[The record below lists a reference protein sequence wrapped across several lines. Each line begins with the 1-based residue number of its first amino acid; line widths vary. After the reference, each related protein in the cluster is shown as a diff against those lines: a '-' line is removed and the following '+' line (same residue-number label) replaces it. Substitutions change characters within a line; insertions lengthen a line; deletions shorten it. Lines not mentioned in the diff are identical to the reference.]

1 MKIVVT
7 VGVCVRN
14 CEASITEA
22 VESVLGQDFPREL
35 MELIVVD
42 GCSRDKTLSIIE
54 ESLSRTYVQSRV
66 FHENEGL
73 GTARQVVVDNAE
85 GDYIV
90 WVDGDMSIPSNY
102 VREQVEF
109 MERNLRVGIAK
120 GTPVYTGNNLV
131 STLESITVLVDRFRG
146 LKYWIMQTGGGIYRA
161 EAIRQA
167 GGFDRRIIGA
177 MEDADIAGR
186 ICSLGWVAAH
196 SGSAFYHRPRQSWQA
211 LWQEYSWWGYGVHFL
226 RHKHGKRAMGLFGE
240 LPPVAFMIGAKRS
253 IYAYRL
259 THKVVSLLLPVQYFF
274 KKVAWCLG
282 YVYGHLDGYGHALA

>member
-1 MKIVVT
+1 MKTVVT
-7 VGVCVRN
+7 IGVCVRD

-22 VESVLGQDFPREL
+22 IVSVLGQDFPREI

-54 ESLSRTYVQSRV
+54 ESLSRNHVKSRV

-73 GTARQVVVDNAE
+73 GAARQVVADNAN

-109 MERNLRVGIAK
+109 MERNPPVGIAK

-131 STLESITVLVDRFRG
+131 STLESIAFLLDRFRG
-146 LKYWIMQTGGGIYRA
+146 LKYWIMQTGGGIYRV
-161 EAIRQA
+161 EAIRRA

-186 ICSLGWVAAH
+186 ICSLGWIAAH
-196 SGSAFYHRPRQSWQA
+196 SRPAFYHRPRQTWKA
-211 LWQEYSWWGYGVHFL
+211 LWQEYSWWGYGTHFL
-226 RHKHGKRAMGLFGE
+226 WHKYGKQATGLLFE
-240 LPPVAFMIGAKRS
+240 LPPVAFMIGVKRS
-253 IYAYRL
+253 VYAYRL
-259 THKVVSLLLPVQYFF
+259 THKVVSLLLPVQFIF
-274 KKVAWCLG
+274 KKAAWCLG
-282 YVYGHLDGYGHALA
+282 YVNGCLDGYGHALA

>member
-1 MKIVVT
+1 MKTVVT
-7 VGVCVRN
+7 VGICVRN

-22 VESVLGQDFPREL
+22 IESVLDQDFPREL

-54 ESLSRTYVQSRV
+54 KSLSGKYVKSSV
-66 FHENEGL
+66 LHEKEGL
-73 GTARQVVVDNAE
+73 GTARQVVVDNAN

-109 MERNLRVGIAK
+109 MEKNPQVGIAK
-120 GTPVYTGNNLV
+120 GTPVYTGDNLV
-131 STLESITVLVDRFRG
+131 STLESITILVDRFRG
-146 LKYWIMQTGGGIYRA
+146 LKYWIMQTGGGIHRV
-161 EAIRQA
+161 EAIRRA
-167 GGFDRRIIGA
+167 GGFDRRMIGA

-196 SGSAFYHRPRQSWQA
+196 SGPTFYHRPRQSWQA

-226 RHKHGKRAMGLFGE
+226 RHKHGKQAMGLLGE
-240 LPPVAFMIGAKRS
+240 LPPVAFTIGVKRS
-253 IYAYRL
+253 VYAYRL
-259 THKVVSLLLPVQYFF
+259 THKVVSFLLPVQYFF
-274 KKVAWCLG
+274 KTTAWCLG